1 MTTLSNSC
9 CGQSSSTNED
19 ARTSRLELQNTK
31 TIFSGEYLDEITSEM
46 VEDFKSARKH
56 EVRRKAKESR
66 LVTGTTVN
74 RALETHYN
82 RSSEL
87 MRIIRKLLKRVVRPE
102 RFELPT
108 LWFEARC
115 SIQLSY
121 GRVQDGARSL
131 RTWLIVCNDNL
142 RSDWIGGT
150 RHSLGNDLHCAVPRW
165 SYESSRQL

>member
-1 MTTLSNSC
+1 MKRSVKADLLDRRAGFTKAKLAPKFDDHVEQFLF

-31 TIFSGEYLDEITSEM
+31 TIFSGKYLDEITSEM
-46 VEDFKSARKH
+46 VDDFKSARKH

-108 LWFEARC
+108 LWFEAMRE
-115 SIQLSY
+115 SIRVIKPSLYGALCLNSY
-121 GRVQDGARSL
+121 S
-131 RTWLIVCNDNL
+131 T
-142 RSDWIGGT
+142 
-150 RHSLGNDLHCAVPRW
+150 
-165 SYESSRQL
+165 

>member
-1 MTTLSNSC
+1 MTTLNNSC

-31 TIFSGEYLDEITSEM
+31 TIFSGKYLDEITSEM
-46 VEDFKSARKH
+46 VEGFKSARKH

-121 GRVQDGARSL
+121 GRIGWNWFSL
-131 RTWLIVCNDNL
+131 RLLCP
-142 RSDWIGGT
+142 RSQRSIRALDFDCAQICAHPIGPSHPKM
-150 RHSLGNDLHCAVPRW
+150 HSLM
-165 SYESSRQL
+165 

>member
-56 EVRRKAKESR
+56 EARRKAKDSR

-74 RALETHYN
+74 RALETQYN

-87 MRIIRKLLKRVVRPE
+87 MRIIRKLLKKSGAPGEIRTPDPLVRSQMLYPA
-102 RFELPT
+102 EL
-108 LWFEARC
+108 R
-115 SIQLSY
+115 
-121 GRVQDGARSL
+121 ARS
-131 RTWLIVCNDNL
+131 
-142 RSDWIGGT
+142 
-150 RHSLGNDLHCAVPRW
+150 RW
-165 SYESSRQL
+165 SKEFTNLADSVQR

>member
-1 MTTLSNSC
+1 MVKTAA
-9 CGQSSSTNED
+9 QNED
-19 ARTSRLELQNTK
+19 ARASRLELQNTK

-56 EVRRKAKESR
+56 EVRRKAKDSR

-108 LWFEARC
+108 LWFEDKSATSRKAL
-115 SIQLSY
+115 QF
-121 GRVQDGARSL
+121 
-131 RTWLIVCNDNL
+131 
-142 RSDWIGGT
+142 
-150 RHSLGNDLHCAVPRW
+150 
-165 SYESSRQL
+165 SSHLENTPLNSQSRMYADVSG